1 MIVDADVIV
10 VGAGL
15 AGLVAAHELT
25 SRGRRVAL
33 VDQENAA
40 NLGGQ
45 AFWSFGGLFLVDSPE
60 QRRLGIKDSFDLAWN
75 DWQGSAKF
83 DRVDDEDSWAVR
95 WARAYVEFAAGEKR
109 SWLQGHGISFLE
121 ITPEQW
127 QDHLDVN
134 LTGCFNLGQS
144 AARLMVARGHPGR
157 IIFTGS
163 WVQEVPWPE
172 ISAYST
178 TKAGVRML
186 ARSMARELAP
196 HKILVNVI
204 APGIVNAGL
213 ARHQLE
219 TEPQYARRV
228 RHVIPLG
235 ELQST
240 AQVARATAFLC
251 SDGADY
257 MTGSVLLVD
266 GGCSLFQFAE
276 DDGE

>member
-1 MIVDADVIV
+1 MWAELLRLGSTVTLIDRKTLSEAEPWLEQAHVHGDVAYVQADVRDRDAID
-10 VGAGL
+10 AAL
-15 AGLVAAHELT
+15 AAIDPLDVAI
-25 SRGRRVAL
+25 G
-33 VDQENAA
+33 NAA
-40 NLGGQ
+40 
-45 AFWSFGGLFLVDSPE
+45 V
-60 QRRLGIKDSFDLAWN
+60 
-75 DWQGSAKF
+75 
-83 DRVDDEDSWAVR
+83 
-95 WARAYVEFAAGEKR
+95 
-109 SWLQGHGISFLE
+109 GHGIPFLD
-121 ITPEQW
+121 IAPQQW

-144 AARLMVARGHPGR
+144 AARLLVERGHPGR

-163 WVQEVPWPE
+163 WVQEIPWPE
-172 ISAYST
+172 IAAYSA

-204 APGIVNAGL
+204 APGIANAGL

-235 ELQST
+235 ELQTT

-251 SDGADY
+251 SDAADY

-266 GGCSLFQFAE
+266 GGCSLFQFSE
-276 DDGE
+276 DEGE

>member
-1 MIVDADVIV
+1 VERLDGRGIAITG
-10 VGAGL
+10 GAGDI
-15 AGLVAAHELT
+15 GAAMGAEL
-25 SRGRRVAL
+25 
-33 VDQENAA
+33 
-40 NLGGQ
+40 
-45 AFWSFGGLFLVDSPE
+45 
-60 QRRLGIKDSFDLAWN
+60 RRLGATVTLI
-75 DWQGSAKF
+75 
-83 DRVDDEDSWAVR
+83 DRKTPSEAEPWLEP
-95 WARAYVEFAAGEKR
+95 AREHGDVAYVQADVRDRDAIVAALAAIDPLDVAIGNAAV
-109 SWLQGHGISFLE
+109 GHGIPFLE
-121 ITPEQW
+121 IMPQQW

-144 AARLMVARGHPGR
+144 AARLMVERRHPGR
-157 IIFTGS
+157 IIFTSS
-163 WVQEVPWPE
+163 WVQEIPWPE
-172 ISAYST
+172 IAAYSA
-178 TKAGVRML
+178 TKAAVRML

-235 ELQST
+235 ELQTT

-251 SDGADY
+251 SDAADY

-266 GGCSLFQFAE
+266 GGCSLFQFSE
-276 DDGE
+276 DEGE

>member
-1 MIVDADVIV
+1 MEELMDRLEARGVAITGGAGDIGAAMGAELCRLGATVTLIDRKSPSEAEPWLVRAREHGDVTYAQADVRNRDAID
-10 VGAGL
+10 AAL
-15 AGLVAAHELT
+15 AAIDPLDVAI
-25 SRGRRVAL
+25 G
-33 VDQENAA
+33 NAA
-40 NLGGQ
+40 
-45 AFWSFGGLFLVDSPE
+45 V
-60 QRRLGIKDSFDLAWN
+60 
-75 DWQGSAKF
+75 
-83 DRVDDEDSWAVR
+83 
-95 WARAYVEFAAGEKR
+95 
-109 SWLQGHGISFLE
+109 GHGIPFLE
-121 ITPEQW
+121 ITSEQW

-134 LTGCFNLGQS
+134 LTGCFNLGQA
-144 AARLMVARGHPGR
+144 AARLMVERGHPGR
-157 IIFTGS
+157 IIFTGT

-172 ISAYST
+172 IAAYSA

-235 ELQST
+235 ELQTT

-251 SDGADY
+251 SDAADY